1 MSPQADRNLLSRN
14 LTANLQGLTGQ
25 LQNSVQ
31 GIDLSGASSK
41 LTKGFSELQQSVKES
56 VGRTEED
63 AVTELP
69 EGALGLARWD
79 ALPH

>member
-1 MSPQADRNLLSRN
+1 MPIVNACLSRANGVLALSRN
-14 LTANLQGLTGQ
+14 FSANLQGLTGN
-25 LQNSVQ
+25 LANSVQ

-41 LTKGFSELQQSVKES
+41 LTKGLSELQQSVKES

-69 EGALGLARWD
+69 EGGSD
-79 ALPH
+79 LP